1 MLGTQL
7 RLFNDAYE
15 PILYNAQ
22 ETISQ
27 AYHKLIKPRKISDC
41 RLGLP
46 YQGSKRQYSARILQA
61 IADNAPECDYFV
73 DLFGGGASI
82 SLQALSNGYNVFYNE
97 LDRNIS
103 TFFAFLINQISN
115 KDKHSE
121 FGFLPS
127 EYYEFVAREKFF
139 EIRDNKPCDI
149 DSLAYREFV
158 LITYSF
164 GNDRNTYAF
173 SDNKAKFKEAGHRWV
188 MFNDMQGANVF
199 KEYFAKD
206 NFPQVIDDLAKK
218 WQTMPLN
225 AWQDKRYEFSQI
237 ILKLEFIRTVNEYK
251 QGFRDFYK
259 PTLDCIKNTKA
270 KTMID
275 KCNEFAP
282 DIPKKQYEAQRQ
294 NKELVEIKQLEQ
306 LEQLQQLE
314 RLQQLEQLQR
324 LERLQ
329 QLQQLANTT
338 LDFGK
343 LNISNASYDMADFS
357 KYPKDKTIIYCDPPY
372 KNTTQKYRH
381 SGLDYDKFYNDL
393 REWHQQGYRIFIS
406 EYDMPSDFE
415 CILEINTRDKLSSNI
430 QGKRTEKLFM
440 LRD

>member
-7 RLFNDAYE
+7 
-15 PILYNAQ
+15 LYTQ

-27 AYHKLIKPRKISDC
+27 AHHKLIKPRKISDY

-103 TFFAFLINQISN
+103 TFFAFLISQVSN

-127 EYYEFVAREKFF
+127 KYYDFVTREKFF
-139 EIRDNKPCDI
+139 EIRDSKPCDI
-149 DSLAYREFV
+149 NRLAYREFV

-164 GNDRNTYAF
+164 GNGRSMYAF
-173 SDNKAKFKEAGHRWV
+173 SDDRAKLKEAGHRWV
-188 MFNDMQGANVF
+188 MFNDARGANVF

-206 NFPQVIDDLAKK
+206 SYPQVIDDLAKK

-225 AWQDKRYEFSQI
+225 AWQERRYEFSQI

-270 KTMID
+270 KAMVD
-275 KCNEFAP
+275 KCNKFAP
-282 DIPKKQYEAQRQ
+282 DIPKKQYENPKRA
-294 NKELVEIKQLEQ
+294 NKQLIEIKQ

-314 RLQQLEQLQR
+314 QLERLQRLQR
-324 LERLQ
+324 LERLERLE
-329 QLQQLANTT
+329 QLQQLECLANTT

-343 LNISNASYDMADFS
+343 LSISNVSYDKTDFS

-372 KNTTQKYRH
+372 KNTIQTYKH
-381 SGLDYDKFYNDL
+381 SLDYDKFYNDL
-393 REWHQQGYRIFIS
+393 REWRWQGYRVFIS

-415 CILEINTRDKLSSNI
+415 CFLEINTRDKFSSNI
-430 QGKRTEKLFM
+430 KGKRTEKLFM
-440 LRD
+440 LKD